1 MILAVW
7 VRITSIVSY
16 PGHTPSTQFSQRVAG
31 RASSPP
37 VLEER
42 VCQHGRSVGTG
53 EPGKGVLFEACQFQP
68 SDGMPVDMGYS
79 WTGQGLPAAEYAVDR
94 GLCHAWALHLLVA
107 VARFVPSPRGGG
119 FSVAGRAARDVS
131 WNPCPRRGSAGGARR
146 SDLSINRHHSR
157 RNPVRSSTQPVRS
170 IAQPRASWRGG
181 QRSAGSSSSA
191 QRRTPGNAATRDGVR
206 IRNDLLAKAAG
217 LASGWRL
224 GTAAPS
230 PARRTRRAGSDRL
243 VSRCVGRLSDSGK
256 KGGERTG
263 PNPTDRGRPGSKH
276 HATVDRNGIPR
287 AVGLTAANVNDSV
300 PFERMLDA
308 VPPNDPGEAAVGP
321 EQAVWRDSRVDDA
334 GSELFARQPRKSA
347 GDARSTRR
355 HHGATV

>member
-146 SDLSINRHHSR
+146 SDRSINR
-157 RNPVRSSTQPVRS
+157 RSFTAEPCAIEHTACAVD
-170 IAQPRASWRGG
+170 
-181 QRSAGSSSSA
+181 
-191 QRRTPGNAATRDGVR
+191 RTATRLVARWPALGGILFVC
-206 IRNDLLAKAAG
+206 AA
-217 LASGWRL
+217 AY
-224 GTAAPS
+224 
-230 PARRTRRAGSDRL
+230 
-243 VSRCVGRLSDSGK
+243 
-256 KGGERTG
+256 
-263 PNPTDRGRPGSKH
+263 
-276 HATVDRNGIPR
+276 
-287 AVGLTAANVNDSV
+287 
-300 PFERMLDA
+300 
-308 VPPNDPGEAAVGP
+308 PGECCHERWGADP
-321 EQAVWRDSRVDDA
+321 E
-334 GSELFARQPRKSA
+334 
-347 GDARSTRR
+347 
-355 HHGATV
+355 